1 MDQPADAE
9 TSRLK
14 AFSSHSRSAVR
25 PVPFLRPGYV
35 TRIDSLHRLPL
46 SAAWTGSTVI
56 RYVTLAEP
64 KHGDRQSLERSGL
77 HQRLQR
83 PYANSRLNQRD
94 KTELKFQTRVSQ
106 SR

>member
-14 AFSSHSRSAVR
+14 VSPRPRSSAVR

-46 SAAWTGSTVI
+46 SAAWTGSTAI
-56 RYVTLAEP
+56 RYVTLCGTQARRP
-64 KHGDRQSLERSGL
+64 AGLERSGL
-77 HQRLQR
+77 HQRLRR
-83 PYANSRLNQRD
+83 PYANNRPNQRD
-94 KTELKFQTRVSQ
+94 KTELKFQT
-106 SR
+106 